1 MTTVFKESRQRKKDG
16 AATLV
21 ERSRQQSSL
30 PGWGALGGQ
39 GTLAGWLS

>member
-21 ERSRQQSSL
+21 ERSRQQSSC
-30 PGWGALGGQ
+30 PAGGHWGAKEH
-39 GTLAGWLS
+39 